1 MTSTAIWPSP
11 REFWEAIQSP
21 QTCFTDTNLRSSK
34 AAVDKLGLPLVAS
47 GGFASVFK
55 LNAADGSR
63 ATAIRC
69 FRGSLG
75 DRERR
80 YREFSVH
87 LASRRD
93 IPLARFQYVPD
104 GMIVRGKKYPI
115 LVMDWIEGSTLDVY
129 IEGVLKLADA
139 KQHLKHLAEQWLHT
153 MSALNALGAAHGDLQ
168 HGNILVDNGAYTL
181 VDFDGFFV
189 PSLAGLPSIEN
200 GHINYQ
206 HPRRRAEHFDRTL
219 DRFSALVI
227 YLSIIA
233 LERGPELWQK
243 YHDENL
249 LFKRADFEAP
259 GTSPLWGEL
268 KGLDAECR
276 RLTEVLERASLG
288 PATACPYLL
297 DLVTPARKS
306 SLAGSSHLAAV
317 AVPSREVSLGRT
329 VAAPRPNLRSNAQV
343 FAPPQ
348 ARPMAPPIPAGAWM
362 ALHTCCAWMA
372 IAAALASFIPM
383 LQPWILGAGVILI
396 TGGWPV
402 LARRRLVGRLTA
414 AWGLMAVMAIGT
426 PVGWMTVSQQLR
438 PGQAA
443 AAATGQRSLAAPLTQ
458 GSQTGSTVV
467 SEKVNSQVEEHI
479 AAAQALLQQSEFAKA
494 LLECDKAL
502 AIDPTNGQARW
513 LRDQVAKTR
522 DMLQG
527 KAH

>member
-1 MTSTAIWPSP
+1 MSAAIWPSP

-21 QTCFTDTNLRSSK
+21 QTCFTDPDLRGSK
-34 AAVDKLGLPLVAS
+34 AAVDRLGLPLVAS

-69 FRGSLG
+69 FRGFLG

-80 YREFSVH
+80 YRELSVH
-87 LASRRD
+87 LAPRRD

-115 LVMDWIEGSTLDVY
+115 LTMDWIEGSTLDVY

-139 KQHLKHLAEQWLHT
+139 KLHLTHLGDQWLHT
-153 MSALNALGAAHGDLQ
+153 ISGLNALGAAHGDLQ
-168 HGNILVDNGAYTL
+168 HGNILVDNGDYTL

-189 PSLAGLPSIEN
+189 PSLAGLLSIEN

-206 HPRRRAEHFDRTL
+206 HPKRRAEHFDRTL

-233 LERGPELWQK
+233 LERAPALWRK
-243 YHDENL
+243 HHDENL

-259 GTSPLWGEL
+259 GQTPLWGEL
-268 KGLDAECR
+268 KKLDVECR
-276 RLTEVLERASLG
+276 RLTEVLERACLG
-288 PATACPYLL
+288 PPAACPYLL
-297 DLVTPARKS
+297 DLVTPTRKS
-306 SLAGSSHLAAV
+306 SLASASHLGAV
-317 AVPSREVSLGRT
+317 AVPSREVSLDRT
-329 VAAPRPNLRSNAQV
+329 LLAPRPNLKNNAQV
-343 FAPPQ
+343 FAPPLP
-348 ARPMAPPIPAGAWM
+348 RPMAPPIPPGVWM

-372 IAAALASFIPM
+372 VAAALASFIPS

-402 LARRRLVGRLTA
+402 LARRQLVGRLTA
-414 AWGLMAVMAIGT
+414 AWGLMALMAIGT
-426 PVGWMTVSQQLR
+426 PVGWMTVSPPPRQSQVSE
-438 PGQAA
+438 AT
-443 AAATGQRSLAAPLTQ
+443 TGQRSLAAPLTQ
-458 GSQTGSTVV
+458 SSQTASTVV

-494 LLECDKAL
+494 ILECDRAL
-502 AIDPTNGQARW
+502 AIDPRNGEARW
-513 LRDQVAKTR
+513 LRDQVSKTR